1 MSDSHT
7 WTKNCVLCGGDCRL
21 AATSHHVKKHDAIPP
36 PATDAETVD
45 TGNGETVEPEKHAA
59 KKHHHSDLAPK
70 KHNPHK

>member
-7 WTKNCVLCGGDCRL
+7 WSENCVLCGGTCTLGGKR
-21 AATSHHVKKHDAIPP
+21 KKHDAIPP